1 MINLGNRKNVKY
13 KKIKNCDIKYQIQR
27 GERMKIDMFYNP
39 YNLDTIIIYNGTDL
53 MQNSRLSRYRGRRL
67 QFWVEDIFTM
77 LEDELNDDRYVI
89 NFTGTSSDFAD
100 LQELKMSYPK
110 VSLNHVPVIESTN
123 KARELKN
130 LINSL
135 KDAPV
140 PSMRDTALRDKFVEE
155 IEEEFQVTV
164 VATMSSGKS
173 TLINA
178 LLGIELLPSKVKS
191 CTAKITKIKNVPG
204 KKTFD
209 AIGYDELGKSIN
221 SIKDADLNALEHLNQ
236 DEKIHRVSIEGE
248 IPFIRN
254 KQINV
259 TIVDTPGPNS
269 SLNETHKLHTMELI
283 KSDDSLKPL
292 VLYILNASQLG
303 VDEDHHLLHAISTQM
318 EKSGKDSK
326 DRFIFVLNKADK
338 FDPEKSETIEEAIQD
353 VKAHLEKID
362 IQNPRIFPVSA
373 EAAKLIMKLRQGLDL
388 TRKEK
393 SDHQYLMS
401 LFLEESSM
409 RLNTYAPLDSKRKSE
424 IDMAAEIT
432 RDRDEKVLHYAGMTS
447 LAEAI
452 NGYLDKYAVPSKIFN
467 AVNVIREQVLQLE
480 AELDLKS
487 KISNNQSIKQETLQI
502 IRKIESDISKQDKI
516 EELVKDM
523 EKFREKID
531 VKILFDDINRNIF
544 NRLNEV
550 LKQPFSN
557 VNRLRKEDAEASI
570 NRTVREIEKLQI
582 DAVTDIENQ
591 IDIIIKSQ
599 IQKMFDAYQKHIK
612 DIIAFQNRE
621 FDTSIWQLA
630 LKSPEINA
638 EKVMKQSSFRKREE
652 IGERYILNEDWQLEE
667 FWKILKKIKIHE
679 NVDYVD
685 MKKLSED
692 ILLSTEE
699 NIEALFEQAINFTD
713 AKLIE
718 FERFFREETERFN
731 QMTLSKLEEM
741 CDYVQKAD
749 DLEEEER
756 RLSKSIE
763 WIQYFLLELDKIIQ
777 VEVREDIKS

>member
-1 MINLGNRKNVKY
+1 M
-13 KKIKNCDIKYQIQR
+13 C
-27 GERMKIDMFYNP
+27 
-39 YNLDTIIIYNGTDL
+39 
-53 MQNSRLSRYRGRRL
+53 
-67 QFWVEDIFTM
+67 
-77 LEDELNDDRYVI
+77 
-89 NFTGTSSDFAD
+89 
-100 LQELKMSYPK
+100 
-110 VSLNHVPVIESTN
+110 
-123 KARELKN
+123 
-130 LINSL
+130 
-135 KDAPV
+135 
-140 PSMRDTALRDKFVEE
+140 
-155 IEEEFQVTV
+155 
-164 VATMSSGKS
+164 
-173 TLINA
+173 
-178 LLGIELLPSKVKS
+178 
-191 CTAKITKIKNVPG
+191 
-204 KKTFD
+204 
-209 AIGYDELGKSIN
+209 
-221 SIKDADLNALEHLNQ
+221 
-236 DEKIHRVSIEGE
+236 
-248 IPFIRN
+248 
-254 KQINV
+254 
-259 TIVDTPGPNS
+259 
-269 SLNETHKLHTMELI
+269 
-283 KSDDSLKPL
+283 
-292 VLYILNASQLG
+292 
-303 VDEDHHLLHAISTQM
+303 
-318 EKSGKDSK
+318 
-326 DRFIFVLNKADK
+326 
-338 FDPEKSETIEEAIQD
+338 
-353 VKAHLEKID
+353 
-362 IQNPRIFPVSA
+362 
-373 EAAKLIMKLRQGLDL
+373 
-388 TRKEK
+388 
-393 SDHQYLMS
+393 
-401 LFLEESSM
+401 
-409 RLNTYAPLDSKRKSE
+409 LNTYAPLDSKRKSE

-432 RDRDEKVLHYAGMTS
+432 SDKDEKVLHYAGMTS

-452 NGYLDKYAVPSKIFN
+452 NEYLDKYAVPSKIFN
-467 AVNVIREQVLQLE
+467 AVNVIRDQVLQLE

-502 IRKIESDISKQDKI
+502 IRKIESDISKQNKI

-523 EKFREKID
+523 EKFRNEID

-550 LKQPFSN
+550 LKQPLSN

-679 NVDYVD
+679 TVDYVD

-713 AKLIE
+713 EKLIE

-731 QMTLSKLEEM
+731 QMTLSKLEELG
-741 CDYVQKAD
+741 DYVQKAD
-749 DLEEEER
+749 GLEDEER

>member
-1 MINLGNRKNVKY
+1 MIFVKLER
-13 KKIKNCDIKYQIQR
+13 NT
-27 GERMKIDMFYNP
+27 RMKIEMHYNP
-39 YNLDTIIIYNGTDL
+39 FNLETSIIYNGLDL
-53 MQNSRLSRYRGRRL
+53 MKNSKLSRHHDRRL
-67 QFWVEDIFTM
+67 QFWVQDIFTM
-77 LEDELNDDRYVI
+77 LEDELNDDRYEI
-89 NFTGTSSDFAD
+89 NFTGTNSDFAD
-100 LQELKMSYPK
+100 LKELKVGYPK
-110 VSLNHVPVIESTN
+110 VSLKHVPVIESLDKT
-123 KARELKN
+123 RELKN
-130 LINSL
+130 LIDSL
-135 KDAPV
+135 KDSPV
-140 PSMRDTALRDKFVEE
+140 ASMRESDLRKRFLEE
-155 IEEEFQVTV
+155 IEEEFQITV

-178 LLGIELLPSKVKS
+178 LLGTELLPSEVKS

-204 KKTFD
+204 KKSFD
-209 AIGYDELGKSIN
+209 AIGYDKFEKRIN
-221 SIKDADLNALEHLNQ
+221 CIKNVDLNMLEHLNQ
-236 DEKIHRVSIEGE
+236 DEQIHRVSIEGE

-259 TIVDTPGPNS
+259 TIVDTPGPNN

-283 KSDDSLKPL
+283 KSNDSLKPL
-292 VLYILNASQLG
+292 ILYILNASQLG
-303 VDEDHHLLHAISTQM
+303 VDDDHHLLHAIATQM

-326 DRFIFVLNKADK
+326 DRFIFVLNKADE
-338 FDPEKSETIEEAIQD
+338 FDPEKRETIEEAIQY
-353 VKAHLEKID
+353 VKEHLEKID
-362 IQNPRIFPVSA
+362 IPNPKIYPVSA
-373 EAAKLIMKLRQGLDL
+373 KAAKLIMKLRQGQGL

-409 RLNTYAPLDSKRKSE
+409 RLNTYAPFDSKIKSKIE
-424 IDMAAEIT
+424 MAAEIT
-432 RDRDEKVLHYAGMTS
+432 GDRDEKVLHHAGMTS
-447 LAEAI
+447 LEEAI
-452 NGYLDKYAVPSKIFN
+452 NGYLDKYAVPSKVFN

-487 KISNNQSIKQETLQI
+487 KISHSQSIKHETLQI

-516 EELVKDM
+516 EELINDM
-523 EKFREKID
+523 EKFRNEID

-550 LKQPFSN
+550 LKQPLSN
-557 VNRLRKEDAEASI
+557 VNRLRKEDAEDSI
-570 NRTVREIEKLQI
+570 NKTVREIEKLQI

-591 IDIIIKSQ
+591 IDVIIKSQ
-599 IQKMFDAYQKHIK
+599 IQIMFDAYQKHIK

-638 EKVMKQSSFRKREE
+638 ERVMKQSSFRKREE
-652 IGERYILNEDWQLEE
+652 IGERYILNENWQPEE
-667 FWKILKKIKIHE
+667 FWKILKKVKVHE
-679 NVDYVD
+679 TVDYVD

-699 NIEALFEQAINFTD
+699 NIEMLFEQAIQFTD

-718 FERFFREETERFN
+718 FESFFREETERFN

-741 CDYVQKAD
+741 GDYVQKAD
-749 DLEEEER
+749 DLEDEER

-763 WIQYFLLELDKIIQ
+763 WIHYFLLELDKIIQ
-777 VEVREDIKS
+777 LEVREDIKS

>member
-1 MINLGNRKNVKY
+1 
-13 KKIKNCDIKYQIQR
+13 
-27 GERMKIDMFYNP
+27 MKIEMHYNP
-39 YNLDTIIIYNGTDL
+39 FNLETSIIYNGLDL
-53 MQNSRLSRYRGRRL
+53 MKNSKLSRHHDRRL
-67 QFWVEDIFTM
+67 QFWVQDIFTM
-77 LEDELNDDRYVI
+77 LEDELNDDRYEI
-89 NFTGTSSDFAD
+89 NFTGTNSDFAD
-100 LQELKMSYPK
+100 LKELKVGYPK
-110 VSLNHVPVIESTN
+110 VSLKHVPVIESLDKT
-123 KARELKN
+123 RELKN
-130 LINSL
+130 LIDSL
-135 KDAPV
+135 KDSPV
-140 PSMRDTALRDKFVEE
+140 ASMRESDLRKRFLEE
-155 IEEEFQVTV
+155 IEEEFQITV

-178 LLGIELLPSKVKS
+178 LLGTELLPSEVKS

-204 KKTFD
+204 KKSFD
-209 AIGYDELGKSIN
+209 AIGYDKFEKRIN
-221 SIKDADLNALEHLNQ
+221 CIKNVDLNMLEHLNQ
-236 DEKIHRVSIEGE
+236 DEQIHRVSIEGE

-259 TIVDTPGPNS
+259 TIVDTPGPNN

-283 KSDDSLKPL
+283 KSNDSLKPL
-292 VLYILNASQLG
+292 ILYILNASQLG
-303 VDEDHHLLHAISTQM
+303 VDDDHHLLHAIATQM

-326 DRFIFVLNKADK
+326 DRFIFVLNKADE
-338 FDPEKSETIEEAIQD
+338 FDPEKRETIEEAIQY
-353 VKAHLEKID
+353 VKEHLEKID
-362 IQNPRIFPVSA
+362 IPNPKIYPVSA
-373 EAAKLIMKLRQGLDL
+373 KAAKLIMKLRQGQGL

-409 RLNTYAPLDSKRKSE
+409 RLNTYAPFDSKIKSKIE
-424 IDMAAEIT
+424 MAAEIT
-432 RDRDEKVLHYAGMTS
+432 GDRDEKVLHHAGMTS
-447 LAEAI
+447 LEEAI
-452 NGYLDKYAVPSKIFN
+452 NGYLDKYAVPSKVFN

-487 KISNNQSIKQETLQI
+487 KISHSQSIKHETLQI

-516 EELVKDM
+516 EELINDM
-523 EKFREKID
+523 EKFRNEID

-550 LKQPFSN
+550 LKQPLSN
-557 VNRLRKEDAEASI
+557 VNRLRKEDAEDSI
-570 NRTVREIEKLQI
+570 NKTVREIEKLQI

-591 IDIIIKSQ
+591 IDVIIKSQ
-599 IQKMFDAYQKHIK
+599 IQIMFDAYQKHIK

-638 EKVMKQSSFRKREE
+638 ERVMKQSSFRKREE
-652 IGERYILNEDWQLEE
+652 IGERYILNENWQPEE
-667 FWKILKKIKIHE
+667 FWKILKKVKVHE
-679 NVDYVD
+679 TVDYVD

-699 NIEALFEQAINFTD
+699 NIEMLFEQAIQFTD

-718 FERFFREETERFN
+718 FESFFREETERFN

-741 CDYVQKAD
+741 GDYVQKAD
-749 DLEEEER
+749 DLEDEER

-763 WIQYFLLELDKIIQ
+763 WIHYFLLELDKIIQ
-777 VEVREDIKS
+777 LEVREDIKS